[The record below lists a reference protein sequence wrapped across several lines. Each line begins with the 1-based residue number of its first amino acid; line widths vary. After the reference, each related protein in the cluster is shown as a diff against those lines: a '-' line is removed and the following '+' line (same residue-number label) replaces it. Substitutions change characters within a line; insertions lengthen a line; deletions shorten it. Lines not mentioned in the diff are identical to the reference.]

1 MTKRRV
7 IVLETEKL
15 LSAGIS
21 SLLSTNGKMEV
32 IGLTFEE
39 EKFNEAVNHFKP
51 EVVIVDEQVLDE
63 HLNAY
68 SAILKN
74 YPKVRTIVMNTGA
87 NSLQICD
94 KELIQVE
101 HLDDFL
107 EQIDA

>member
-63 HLNAY
+63 NLNAY